1 MPGSSS
7 QVPPIVG
14 AVGHSRPMNL
24 RGPQCDTSLHE
35 GLETRKNGGPA
46 LRDALEHGA
55 TGLEPVVDDRE
66 HYDAVA
72 DVLYVEATL
81 ERGSARQ
88 VSAVA
93 SSMPTSA
100 AHSGVIVCQV

>member
-24 RGPQCDTSLHE
+24 RGPQCDTSLQE

-46 LRDALEHGA
+46 LRD
-55 TGLEPVVDDRE
+55 VVDDRE